1 MGGTDSTDR
10 VDDVGR
16 GHLRDHGHHVDE
28 RDALAPHAGRHNLQ
42 YNAVQY
48 STVQCSTVQYS
59 TVQYSTVQYST
70 VQYIAI
76 VLQGGADDDRVQCRP
91 SQVSALL
98 KP

>member
-42 YNAVQY
+42 Y
-48 STVQCSTVQYS
+48 STVQY
-59 TVQYSTVQYST
+59 T
-70 VQYIAI
+70 A
-76 VLQGGADDDRVQCRP
+76 GHEGAVGD
-91 SQVSALL
+91 LTL
-98 KP
+98 GEKK